1 MTNLL
6 SILDGRFGNTKFS
19 KNIAD
24 ELYQNQIRF
33 ITKGQEYI
41 EFFGGNLT
49 GVHVVKFTIYDENN
63 YYDIL
68 DTNKEEVDDLVKK
81 AKGINQNFIV
91 SSDPFNLLNVYI
103 THKCMTSNFLN
114 EKQKQS
120 AIFNNTLLL
129 NYRFLTSIVNHF
141 YRYPIEKSMGE
152 VVYNNLSFKF
162 ILKQEGTWSK
172 TLEYRANQILD
183 KEGIHNETFKKFN
196 DDNKI
201 IYLLNDSQGRLR
213 DMIKNIYREY
223 LRVKESGVIYK
234 KTSNIQLDEENG
246 DSFKDKHNGLEI
258 YKNYIFTIVQND
270 KDYIKEE
277 LLSVVLDLVPAVT
290 RETLI
295 NTLEYIVDNQG
306 NDSDISKYLD
316 LCIVYSYN
324 QMINDIDI
332 LSNNKDIGHF
342 LLLLKNYYQ
351 SSKSKE
357 PDLLEIRKLGDSIVK
372 KSTDIKTRITI
383 TTTRTAHFLYTV
395 LRTYTRHYYGNM

>member
-1 MTNLL
+1 MNNLL
-6 SILDGRFGNTKFS
+6 SIFDSRFGTIKFN
-19 KNIAD
+19 KHIAD
-24 ELYQNQIRF
+24 DIYQNQIRF

-49 GVHVVKFTIYDENN
+49 GVHVIKFTIYDENN
-63 YYDIL
+63 YFDIL
-68 DTNKEEVDDLVKK
+68 DTNKEEVEDLVNK
-81 AKGINQNFIV
+81 ANGINKNFIV

-103 THKCMTSNFLN
+103 THKCLTSNFLN

-120 AIFNNTLLL
+120 STFNNTLLL

-141 YRYPIEKSMGE
+141 YRYPIEKSMAE

-172 TLEYRANQILD
+172 TLEYRVNQILD
-183 KEGIHNETFKKFN
+183 KESIHYETFRKFN

-223 LRVKESGVIYK
+223 LKVKESGIVYK

-246 DSFKDKHNGLEI
+246 DAFKDKHNGLEI
-258 YKNYIFTIVQND
+258 YKNYLFTIVQND
-270 KDYIKEE
+270 NDYIKEE
-277 LLSVVLDLVPAVT
+277 LLSIVLDLMPMT
-290 RETLI
+290 SRETLI
-295 NTLEYIVDNQG
+295 KTLEYIVENNG
-306 NDSDISKYLD
+306 NDSDIAKYLD

-324 QMINDIDI
+324 QMINDINI

-357 PDLLEIRKLGDSIVK
+357 PDLLEIRKLGDNIVK
-372 KSTDIKTRITI
+372 KATDIRTRITI

-395 LRTYTRHYYGNM
+395 LRTYTMHYYNNS

>member
-1 MTNLL
+1 MNNLL
-6 SILDGRFGNTKFS
+6 SIFDNRFGSIKFNKTIS
-19 KNIAD
+19 D
-24 ELYQNQIRF
+24 EIYNNQIRF

-49 GVHVVKFTIYDENN
+49 GVHVVKFTPNDENN

-68 DTNKEEVDDLVKK
+68 DTTKEEISDLVDK
-81 AKGINQNFIV
+81 APGINKNFIV

-103 THKCMTSNFLN
+103 SHKCLVSNFLN
-114 EKQKQS
+114 EKQKTS
-120 AIFNNTLLL
+120 ALFNNTLLL
-129 NYRFLTSIVNHF
+129 NYRFLTSIMNHF
-141 YRYPIEKSMGE
+141 YRYPIEKGMAE

-162 ILKQEGTWSK
+162 ILKQQGTWSK

-183 KEGIHNETFKKFN
+183 KNGIHYDTFKKFN

-223 LRVKESGVIYK
+223 LRVKESGTVYK
-234 KTSNIQLDEENG
+234 KTTNIQLDEENG
-246 DSFKDKHNGLEI
+246 DSFKDKSNGLEV
-258 YKNYIFTIVQND
+258 YKNYLFTIVQNET
-270 KDYIKEE
+270 DYIKEE
-277 LLSVVLDLVPAVT
+277 LISLILDLVPAIT

-295 NTLEYIVDNQG
+295 NTLEYVVENLGKHSYID
-306 NDSDISKYLD
+306 KYLD
-316 LCIVYSYN
+316 LCVVYSYN

-351 SSKSKE
+351 SSKNKE
-357 PDLLEIRKLGDSIVK
+357 PDLLEIRDLGNKLAEDSLKV
-372 KSTDIKTRITI
+372 KTRIVI
-383 TTTRTAHFLYTV
+383 TTARTAHFLYTV
-395 LRTYTRHYYGNM
+395 LRTYTRNYYNNH

>member
-1 MTNLL
+1 MNNLL
-6 SILDGRFGNTKFS
+6 GIFESRFSHIKFNKTIS
-19 KNIAD
+19 D
-24 ELYQNQIRF
+24 EIYDNQIKF

-49 GVHVVKFTIYDENN
+49 GVHVVKFTPSDEQN

-68 DTNKEEVDDLVKK
+68 ETDKEEVSELVEK
-81 AKGINQNFIV
+81 APGINKNFIV

-103 THKCMTSNFLN
+103 THKCLISNFLN
-114 EKQKQS
+114 DKQKHS
-120 AIFNNTLLL
+120 ATFNNTLLL
-129 NYRFLTSIVNHF
+129 NYKFLTSIVNHF
-141 YRYPIEKSMGE
+141 YRYPIEKSMAE
-152 VVYNNLSFKF
+152 VIYNNLSFKF
-162 ILKQEGTWSK
+162 ILKQQGTWSK

-183 KEGIHNETFKKFN
+183 KESIHFDTFKKFN

-223 LRVKESGVIYK
+223 LRVKESGVLYR

-246 DSFKDKHNGLEI
+246 DSFKDKQNGLET
-258 YKNYIFTIVQND
+258 YKTYLFNVVQNEN
-270 KDYIKEE
+270 DYIKEE
-277 LLSVVLDLVPAVT
+277 LISIILDIIPAT
-290 RETLI
+290 PRDLLI
-295 NTLEYIVDNQG
+295 STLEYIVEKQA
-306 NDSDISKYLD
+306 NDAYIAKYLD

-324 QMINDIDI
+324 QMIEDIDI

-357 PDLLEIRKLGDSIVK
+357 PDLLEIRKLGDKIIEDSLK
-372 KSTDIKTRITI
+372 IKTRITI
-383 TTTRTAHFLYTV
+383 STLRTAHFLYTV
-395 LRTYTRHYYGNM
+395 LRTYTRHYYSSI